1 MHDGGLVA
9 VRRNKMM
16 NEWSKAAFGQ
26 LQDRQSDGQV
36 KTPRPGASW
45 IKIEHAANSLDPGP
59 MRVAG
64 NDHVNSA
71 GYGIHLQFIDI
82 VEDVDRA
89 PAEPYHL
96 GVGITFRPVVGIDIP
111 SDRNHRRNPA
121 ESGDDV
127 RPTDI
132 AGVDDMRHPGQ
143 ALLSLWT

>member
-9 VRRNKMM
+9 ARRTKMM
-16 NEWSKAAFGQ
+16 NEWPKAAFGQ
-26 LQDRQSDGQV
+26 LQYRQSDGQV

-71 GYGIHLQFIDI
+71 GYGIQLQFMDI
-82 VEDVDRA
+82 VQDVDRA

>member
-1 MHDGGLVA
+1 
-9 VRRNKMM
+9 MM
-16 NEWSKAAFGQ
+16 NEWPKAAFGH
-26 LQDRQSDGQV
+26 LQYRQSDGQV

-71 GYGIHLQFIDI
+71 GYGIQLQFMDI
-82 VEDVDRA
+82 VQDVDRA

-121 ESGDDV
+121 ECGDDV

>member
-1 MHDGGLVA
+1 
-9 VRRNKMM
+9 M
-16 NEWSKAAFGQ
+16 NEWSKGAFGQ
-26 LQDRQSDGQV
+26 LQCRESDGQV
-36 KTPRPGASW
+36 KTPWPGASR
-45 IKIEHAANSLDPGP
+45 IKMEHTVNSLDPGP

-71 GYGIHLQFIDI
+71 GYGIQLNFIDI

-96 GVGITFRPVVGIDIP
+96 GVGITFRPVASINIP
-111 SDRNHRRNPA
+111 SDRNHRRNLA

-127 RPTDI
+127 RPTDV
-132 AGVDDMRHPGQ
+132 AGVDDMCHPAQ